1 MGSIDVLGHVS
12 KCNIVV
18 NNDSYSSTSEMAGKA
33 CNRADLN
40 PFKLLGYWL
49 GVLVILISSCSVLN
63 GRRFT

>member
-40 PFKLLGYWL
+40 PFKLLG
-49 GVLVILISSCSVLN
+49 
-63 GRRFT
+63 